1 MAAILKFEVNKPETI
16 SLMFPEGKNIINKFD
31 TEQVMFTLTDG
42 RIMFVTPDVAQ
53 RIRLL
58 DVKPGQSFIM
68 KKWKKGRAN
77 HWDLWLSTET
87 EKAKAAEEAPTL
99 EAQLRDSLVLAEA
112 RKNVNAKLE
121 AAGIPSS
128 GPVLV
133 TTPKPAKLGY
143 GPAFARFL
151 IASGRAAHE
160 AETTLGAEECSV
172 RFDSRDIA
180 AIATTMF
187 IAANDRGLLE
197 PGAAA

>member
-16 SLMFPEGKNIINKFD
+16 ALKFPDGRNVID
-31 TEQVMFTLTDG
+31 GYQREQVMFTLMDN
-42 RIMFVTPDVAQ
+42 RVMFVPPDVSN

-58 DVKPGQSFIM
+58 DLGPEQSFVIC
-68 KKWKKGRAN
+68 KRKKGRLN
-77 HWDLWLSTET
+77 QWDLWLSTET
-87 EKAKAAEEAPTL
+87 EKAKAAEEAPSL

-160 AETTLGAEECSV
+160 AETTLGTASPA
-172 RFDSRDIA
+172 RFCV
-180 AIATTMF
+180 F
-187 IAANDRGLLE
+187 KV
-197 PGAAA
+197 